1 MRIELLS
8 WVYVCKYNV
17 IHIHTID
24 YIYAL
29 SFIKWNIN
37 YAILHTM
44 FLNFILVLTYEDSSA
59 TKTTALGYSVLLL
72 LHMFQTIQQV
82 VVIVGIYLGAV

>member
-1 MRIELLS
+1 
-8 WVYVCKYNV
+8 
-17 IHIHTID
+17 
-24 YIYAL
+24 
-29 SFIKWNIN
+29 
-37 YAILHTM
+37 M